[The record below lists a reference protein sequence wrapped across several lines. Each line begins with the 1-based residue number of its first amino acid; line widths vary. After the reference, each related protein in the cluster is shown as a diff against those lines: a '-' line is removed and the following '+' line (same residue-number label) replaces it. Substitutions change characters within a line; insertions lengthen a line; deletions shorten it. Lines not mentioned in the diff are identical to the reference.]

1 MQIKR
6 VVAKLAGAALIVAG
20 AVSLGSGT
28 ASAAVP
34 IQWDHFTGVALNHEE
49 TVVASQV
56 HVGALIDAVYGDNWT
71 AALPG
76 TAASTTVTGDQFF
89 AEAASHA
96 DGTVSFVVTDPS
108 KEQNHNPFWV
118 GSFWN
123 Q

>member
-1 MQIKR
+1 M
-6 VVAKLAGAALIVAG
+6 AG
-20 AVSLGSGT
+20 AVLLGSGT

-34 IQWDHFTGVALNHEE
+34 IQWDNFTGVALNHEE

-56 HVGALIDAVYGDNWT
+56 HAGALIDAVYGDNWT
-71 AALPG
+71 AATPN
-76 TAASTTVTGDQFF
+76 AAGQVTGDQFF
-89 AEAASHA
+89 AEAASHT
-96 DGTVSFVVTDPS
+96 DGTVCFVVTDPS